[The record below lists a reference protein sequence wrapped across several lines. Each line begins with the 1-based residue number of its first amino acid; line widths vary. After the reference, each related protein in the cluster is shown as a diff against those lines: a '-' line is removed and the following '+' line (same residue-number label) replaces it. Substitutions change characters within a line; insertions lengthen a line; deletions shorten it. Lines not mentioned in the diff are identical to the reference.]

1 MRVSGEDHKPTPI
14 FLANFRRKSSLGGM
28 TAPLL
33 AAVILITLKACF
45 EFALEQLNTRHVQK
59 NRHHIPSVFRGV
71 FDRETFDRANDYTLA
86 KSALTRKELIYDAAV
101 LAVILVFWLIPGLYN
116 LLSGWLGFG
125 IWGQSLVFVAVLLAL
140 SLPGLPFDWYSQF
153 RLEESFG
160 FNKSTPRLWWM
171 DKLKGVL
178 LSFAIGTPLMA
189 LVLWI
194 AVSFPATWWI
204 FGFAVIFG
212 FQLLML
218 VLYPILIVPLF
229 NKLSPLEDG
238 ELKEKLMALADRTG
252 FKAKTI
258 QIIDGSK
265 RSSHSNAYFTGFGRF
280 RRIVLFDTLVEQLE
294 PEQIEAVLA
303 HEIGHYRKGH
313 IPRMVGISAVGLA
326 LGFWILSLLA
336 SQDWFIGGF
345 GFTLSPVEY
354 GEVVR
359 FVPAFLLFTVLGGL
373 VTFWVTPAFN
383 WLSRKH
389 EYEADR
395 FARDAMGSSK
405 PLISALR
412 SMYEKNLG
420 NLIPHPNYS
429 RFYYSHPTLRE
440 REKALKEGESTPPEG
455 EAVEA

>member
-1 MRVSGEDHKPTPI
+1 MVEDHKQTPI
-14 FLANFRRKSSLGGM
+14 FLANFYGRFSPCWM
-28 TAPLL
+28 TAPIF
-33 AAVILITLKACF
+33 AAVILITLKTCF
-45 EFALEQLNTRHVQK
+45 EFALERLNANHVLK
-59 NRHHIPSVFRGV
+59 NRHHLPSVFRGV

-86 KSALTRKELIYDAAV
+86 KSALTRKELVYDGVV
-101 LAVILVFWLIPGLYN
+101 LAVILIVFAIPALYN

-125 IWGQSLVFVAVLLAL
+125 IWGQSITFVAIMVVL
-140 SLPGLPFDWYSQF
+140 SLPALPFEWYAQF

-160 FNKSTPRLWWM
+160 FNKSTPKLWWS
-171 DKLKGVL
+171 DKLKGIL
-178 LSFAIGTPLMA
+178 LGFAIGTPLMA

-194 AVSFPATWWI
+194 AVSFPETWWI

-229 NKLSPLEDG
+229 NTLSPLVEG
-238 ELKEKLMALADRTG
+238 ELKERLMALAARTG

-258 QIIDGSK
+258 QVIDGSK

-280 RRIVLFDTLVEQLE
+280 RRIVLFDTLVEQLK
-294 PEQIEAVLA
+294 PEEIEAVLA

-313 IPRMVGISAVGLA
+313 IPRMIAVSAFGLA
-326 LGFWILSLLA
+326 AGFWILAFLA
-336 SQDWFIGGF
+336 SQDWFVGGF
-345 GFTLSPVEY
+345 GFSLPPAIY

-359 FVPAFLLFTVLGGL
+359 FVPAFLLFAVLGGL
-373 VTFWVTPAFN
+373 VTFWISPAFN
-383 WLSRKH
+383 RLSRKH

-405 PLISALR
+405 PLIAALR
-412 SMYEKNLG
+412 SMYQKNLG

-429 RFYYSHPTLRE
+429 RFHYSHPTLKE
-440 REKALKEGESTPPEG
+440 REKALRAADGAAGPNEQ
-455 EAVEA
+455 EAQA